1 MSYIDQ
7 LRREDRELDAIMVE
21 DYERLL
27 GNADR
32 TGEEEAELRRLQGE
46 MERIFPKK
54 KAKRK

>member
-21 DYERLL
+21 EYERLL

-32 TGEEEAELRRLQGE
+32 TGEEEAELCRLQGE

-54 KAKRK
+54 AKRK